1 MPEIESYGS
10 RHSHKGQG
18 SSMGKRAIDVGLIIT
33 TVEDRSRDWI
43 LSWDEIKELVVTG
56 EQVGFDSVWIPDHL
70 IHEPEGVDPY
80 GIWEAW
86 SLISALAAVTDRVRI
101 GPHVLCTGWR
111 NPALIAKMADTVDE
125 ISNGRLIL
133 ALGAGW
139 HQPEYRAF
147 GFPFDHR
154 IGRFAESVEIITSLL
169 RYGKT
174 TFEGQFSQAIDCE
187 LRPRGPSPSG
197 PPIMIGTIAGTPL
210 GGWLGIERGGDRVL
224 DLVARY
230 ADIWNCPIVNDP
242 ELIPGIREMIDI
254 ACVRNDR
261 DPSSLKRT
269 NGIAF
274 NLPGWETTPGN
285 PNTRAR
291 RLAMGATEGTP
302 QELAQ
307 RLWDFSEQGVAE
319 VHVQLDPETPAGI
332 EQFAATLELLDA

>member
-1 MPEIESYGS
+1 
-10 RHSHKGQG
+10 
-18 SSMGKRAIDVGLIIT
+18 MGNRPIDVGLIIT
-33 TVEDRSRDWI
+33 TVEDRERDWI
-43 LSWDEIKELVVTG
+43 LSWEEIKELATTA
-56 EQVGFDSVWIPDHL
+56 EAVGFDSIWIPDHL

-86 SLISALAAVTDRVRI
+86 SLISALAAVTERVRI

-125 ISNGRLIL
+125 ISDGRLIL

-139 HQPEYRAF
+139 HEPEYRAF

-154 IGRFAESVEIITSLL
+154 IGRFDEALAIIWPLL
-169 RYGKT
+169 RAGEV
-174 TFEGQFSQAIDCE
+174 TFEGEFYQAIECV
-187 LRPRGPSPSG
+187 LRPRGPRPEG

-210 GGWLGIERGGDRVL
+210 GGWLGIERGGNRVL

-242 ELIPGIREMIDI
+242 NLIPGIREMIDI
-254 ACVRNDR
+254 ACVANDR
-261 DPSSLKRT
+261 DPATLKRT

-274 NLPGWETTPGN
+274 NLPGWEAMPGN

-291 RLAMGATEGTP
+291 RLAMGATEGDP
-302 QELAQ
+302 AQLAELLIRFA
-307 RLWDFSEQGVAE
+307 EEGVSE

-332 EQFAATLELLDA
+332 EQFAKTLLILDQ

>member
-10 RHSHKGQG
+10 RQSRKGQG

-154 IGRFAESVEIITSLL
+154 IGRFAEAVEIITSLL
-169 RYGKT
+169 RTGKT

-187 LRPRGPSPSG
+187 LRPRGPSPNG

>member
-1 MPEIESYGS
+1 MS
-10 RHSHKGQG
+10 
-18 SSMGKRAIDVGLIIT
+18 KRPIDVGLIIT
-33 TVEDRSRDWI
+33 TIEDRERDWI
-43 LSWDEIKELVVTG
+43 LSWQEIKDLAVSAE
-56 EQVGFDSVWIPDHL
+56 EAGFDSVWIPDHL

-86 SLISALAAVTDRVRI
+86 SLISALSSVTSRIRI

-154 IGRFAESVEIITSLL
+154 IGRFAEALEIISQLVRTGHS
-169 RYGKT
+169 
-174 TFEGQFSQAIDCE
+174 TFDGAFYQTDNCE
-187 LRPRGPSPSG
+187 LRPRGPRPEG

-210 GGWLGIERGGDRVL
+210 GGWLGIERGGNRVL
-224 DLVARY
+224 DLVAKY

-242 ELIPGIREMIDI
+242 ALIPGIREMIDTV
-254 ACVRNDR
+254 CEQNDR
-261 DPSSLKRT
+261 DPATLKRT
-269 NGIAF
+269 NGVAF
-274 NLPGWETTPGN
+274 NLPGWESTTGN
-285 PNTRAR
+285 PNTRQR
-291 RLAMGATEGTP
+291 RVAMGAVEGDP
-302 QELAQ
+302 QALADL
-307 RLWDFSEQGVAE
+307 LWRYADEGVYE

-332 EQFAATLELLDA
+332 EQFSKTLDILDR